1 MSAISRFSGVDR
13 ESTSRGAL
21 LGALMAALVVAAL
34 LSPAAA
40 QAQPFGA
47 WLTLT
52 GPTSGYVNV
61 PSVAALNPSSA
72 ITIEGWVNVTD
83 LGGCSN
89 IVGKNFVQAYWVGIC
104 GTTLRSYLKGSGSL
118 KDGGT
123 LPAGQWTHFAVVYDG
138 VTRKHYINGEVV
150 FSVADTGSLPATGD
164 SLRIGSDVSYPNH
177 TPHGAINEV
186 RLWNV
191 ARTQD
196 QIRSTINVP
205 ITTSQTGLVAVWS
218 LAATANDVVGGHNG
232 ALTGSGVGFLT
243 FPAGPSCSASTV
255 NQLCLQG
262 RFQITTTFRTATTPG
277 PSDGAGKV
285 VVAGPNS
292 GIFWFFSSDNWEVMV
307 KAINACGLN
316 NRYWI
321 YSAATTD
328 RFYRMEVFDTHAL
341 RNKIYFNYA
350 GPPAPAVTDS
360 SAFATCP

>member
-1 MSAISRFSGVDR
+1 MR
-13 ESTSRGAL
+13 EILGSEAKWGRRL
-21 LGALMAALVVAAL
+21 LGVMLAAFSLAAI
-34 LSPAAA
+34 LSPAA

-52 GPTSGYVNV
+52 GPASGYVNV

-89 IVGKNFVQAYWVGIC
+89 IVGKNYQQAYWIGLC
-104 GTTLRSYLKGSGSL
+104 GTTLRSYLKGSASL

-138 VTRKHYINGEVV
+138 VTRKHYINGELV
-150 FSVADTGSLPATGD
+150 FNVADTGSLPATGD
-164 SLRIGSDVSYPNH
+164 ALQIGSDVKYPNH
-177 TPHGAINEV
+177 TPRGAMNEI

-205 ITTSQTGLVAVWS
+205 INTSQPGLVAVWS
-218 LAATANDVVGGHNG
+218 LEATANDVVGGHNG
-232 ALTGSGVGFLT
+232 TLTGTGVGYLS
-243 FPAGPSCSASTV
+243 FPAGPSCSGSTAT
-255 NQLCLQG
+255 QLCLQG
-262 RFQITTTFRTATTPG
+262 RFQISATFRTATAPG
-277 PSDGAGKV
+277 PSDG
-285 VVAGPNS
+285 VAHVAVPGSNS

-307 KAINACGLN
+307 KAINGCALN
-316 NRYWI
+316 SQYWI

-328 RFYRMEVFDTHAL
+328 RFYRMEVFDTVHFV
-341 RNKIYFNYA
+341 NKVYFNYA

>member
-1 MSAISRFSGVDR
+1 MSAVSRSERMDR
-13 ESTSRGAL
+13 RSPVRRLFPA
-21 LGALMAALVVAAL
+21 ALMAALAL
-34 LSPAAA
+34 ATVLSPAA

-47 WLTLT
+47 WLTLS
-52 GPTSGYVNV
+52 GPTSGYILV
-61 PSVAALNPSSA
+61 PSSPALNPVSA

-83 LGGCSN
+83 ADGCSS
-89 IVGKNFVQAYWVGIC
+89 IIGKNFQTSWWIGIC
-104 GTTLRSYLKGSGSL
+104 GTTLRSYLKGGLSSQRN
-118 KDGGT
+118 GGT

-138 VTRKHYINGEVV
+138 VSRKHYINGELVMNM
-150 FSVADTGSLPATGD
+150 AETGSLPSNGD
-164 SLRIGSDVSYPNH
+164 ALRIGSDISWVH
-177 TPHGAINEV
+177 TPSGAMNEI

-205 ITTSQTGLVAVWS
+205 VNTALPGLVSVWS
-218 LAATANDVVGGHNG
+218 LEATANDVVGGHNG
-232 ALTGSGVGFLT
+232 ALTGSGVGYLT
-243 FPAGPSCSASTV
+243 FPAGPHCTSSTV
-255 NQLCLQG
+255 NQLCLQS
-262 RFQITTTFRTATTPG
+262 RFQITATFRTATAPG
-277 PSDGAGKV
+277 PSDGTAHV

-316 NRYWI
+316 SRYWI

-328 RFYRMEVFDTHAL
+328 RFYRMEVFDTLHFQ
-341 RNKIYFNYA
+341 NKVYFNYA

>member
-1 MSAISRFSGVDR
+1 MSEILSSGRRRLPAIWLAVFAF
-13 ESTSRGAL
+13 AL
-21 LGALMAALVVAAL
+21 WLA
-34 LSPAAA
+34 PAA
-40 QAQPFGA
+40 QAQPFNA

-52 GPTSGYVNV
+52 GPANGYVNV
-61 PSVAALNPSSA
+61 PSVAALNPVSA
-72 ITIEGWVNVTD
+72 FTLEGWVNVTD

-89 IVGKNFVQAYWVGIC
+89 IVGKNYQQAWWVGIC
-104 GTTLRSYLKGSGSL
+104 GTTLRSYLKGTASL

-150 FSVADTGSLPATGD
+150 LSVSDTGSLPATGD
-164 SLRIGSDVSYPNH
+164 PLQIGSDVKYPNH

-205 ITTSQTGLVAVWS
+205 INTAQPGLVAVWS
-218 LAATANDVVGGHNG
+218 LQATANDVVGGHNG
-232 ALTGSGVGFLT
+232 VLTGSGVGYLN
-243 FPAGPSCSASTV
+243 FPAGPPCSGSTV

-262 RFQITTTFRTATTPG
+262 RFLITTTFRTATTPG
-277 PSDGAGKV
+277 PSDGTAHV
-285 VVAGPNS
+285 VFAGPNS
-292 GIFWFFSSDNWEVMV
+292 GVFWFFSSDNWEVMV
-307 KAINACGLN
+307 KAINACSLN
-316 NRYWI
+316 SRYWI

-328 RFYRMEVFDTHAL
+328 RFYRMEVFDTKAFQ
-341 RNKIYFNYA
+341 NKVYFNYA

>member
-1 MSAISRFSGVDR
+1 MNAVSRSARMGRQLFL
-13 ESTSRGAL
+13 GAL
-21 LGALMAALVVAAL
+21 LAALAL
-34 LSPAAA
+34 ATLFSPAA

-89 IVGKNFVQAYWVGIC
+89 IVGKNYQQAYWIGIC

-164 SLRIGSDVSYPNH
+164 PLEIGSDVRYPNH
-177 TPHGAINEV
+177 TPHGAMNEI

-218 LAATANDVVGGHNG
+218 LEATANDVVGGHNG
-232 ALTGSGVGFLT
+232 TLTGSGVGYLS
-243 FPAGPSCSASTV
+243 FPAGPPCSASTAS
-255 NQLCLQG
+255 QLCLLS
-262 RFQITTTFRTATTPG
+262 RFQITTTFRTATAPG
-277 PSDGAGKV
+277 PSDGGSHV
-285 VVAGPNS
+285 VVASAKS

-307 KAINACGLN
+307 KAINGCGLN

-328 RFYRMEVFDTHAL
+328 RFYRMEVFDTVHFV
-341 RNKIYFNYA
+341 NKVYFNYA

>member
-1 MSAISRFSGVDR
+1 MCKILGSEAR
-13 ESTSRGAL
+13 RGGRL
-21 LGALMAALVVAAL
+21 LGVMLTAFALAAFLV
-34 LSPAAA
+34 PAA

-52 GPTSGYVNV
+52 GPASGYVNV
-61 PSVAALNPSSA
+61 PSVAALNPSSS

-83 LGGCSN
+83 LGGCGN
-89 IVGKNFVQAYWVGIC
+89 IIGKNFQQAWWVGIC

-138 VTRKHYINGEVV
+138 ATRKHYINGELVLNVV
-150 FSVADTGSLPATGD
+150 DTGLLPATND
-164 SLRIGSDVSYPNH
+164 SLRIGSDISYPNH
-177 TPHGAINEV
+177 TPHGAMNEI

-191 ARTQD
+191 ARTQT

-205 ITTSQTGLVAVWS
+205 INTSQTGLVAVWS
-218 LAATANDVVGGHNG
+218 LQATANDVVGGHNG
-232 ALTGSGVGFLT
+232 ALTGSGVGYLS
-243 FPAGPSCSASTV
+243 FPVGPPCSASTV

-262 RFQITTTFRTATTPG
+262 RFQITTTFRTATAPG
-277 PSDGAGKV
+277 PSDGAGHV

-328 RFYRMEVFDTHAL
+328 RFYRMEVFDTLHPT
-341 RNKIYFNYA
+341 NKIYFNYA